1 MVYRLFS
8 LRQTRCPP
16 NKMSSK
22 QDDAHIWNAYNLLL
36 NCKDTERIRKLVT
49 RYALFTRTLNI
60 PGDIVECGVFKGTS
74 MMMFL
79 KFLKIHCCGSEK
91 KVIGFDFFGET
102 RKDVGFAL
110 DGNDAEHMDKLF
122 TESNFSGITKATLQK
137 RAEDIY
143 PGHCT
148 LINGDISETAQSFV
162 EQNPGTRISL
172 LHMDLDVAK
181 PTFDALN
188 ALWDRVVKGG
198 IIILDEYAIGKW
210 SESEGVD
217 AFLKDKSV
225 IIQTEPWMRTP
236 SAFIIKE

>member
-1 MVYRLFS
+1 
-8 LRQTRCPP
+8 
-16 NKMSSK
+16 MSSK
-22 QDDAHIWNAYNLLL
+22 KSEQTLEQDIWDAYNLLL
-36 NCKDTERIRKLVT
+36 NSKDTERIRKLVT
-49 RYALFTRTLNI
+49 RYALFTRTLNV

-79 KFLKIHCCGSEK
+79 KFLKIHCYGSEK
-91 KVIGFDFFGET
+91 KVVGFDFFGAT
-102 RKDVGFAL
+102 RTAAVAGL

-122 TESNFSGITKATLQK
+122 TESNFSGVDKATLQK

-198 IIILDEYAIGKW
+198 IVILDEYAIGKW

-225 IIQTEPWMRTP
+225 VIETEPWMRTP
-236 SAFIIKE
+236 SAFIVKE